1 MTRGQIIKESGG
13 CFYVKTDG
21 AVYPCSA
28 RGKLRKK
35 GELYVGDYVDVDL
48 SGDPVIEKLLPRD
61 SMLTRPYV
69 SNIEG
74 IAVVVAVE
82 PKPDFLLTD
91 KLIVGC
97 VQQQLDAIVCVN
109 KSDLKDS
116 EKLFCKV
123 SDEYGAF
130 AKVVGVSAASG
141 DGIAELKALMR
152 GRFFCLA
159 GQSAVGKSSLINALC
174 GDGLMR
180 TGELGRHMRG
190 RHTTRHVEI
199 IELADGTRIADTC
212 GFSRYDI
219 PLFDPATLES
229 YYVDFDEYRL
239 GCRFRGCTHTVEECC
254 GVKEAV
260 ELGKLPKERYMR
272 YVQLYDEMTK
282 RWEKRYG

>member
-1 MTRGQIIKESGG
+1 MQGLTRGQIIKESGG

-123 SDEYGAF
+123 
-130 AKVVGVSAASG
+130 
-141 DGIAELKALMR
+141 
-152 GRFFCLA
+152 
-159 GQSAVGKSSLINALC
+159 
-174 GDGLMR
+174 
-180 TGELGRHMRG
+180 
-190 RHTTRHVEI
+190 
-199 IELADGTRIADTC
+199 
-212 GFSRYDI
+212 
-219 PLFDPATLES
+219 
-229 YYVDFDEYRL
+229 FDE
-239 GCRFRGCTHTVEECC
+239 
-254 GVKEAV
+254 
-260 ELGKLPKERYMR
+260 
-272 YVQLYDEMTK
+272 
-282 RWEKRYG
+282 